1 MPYKGTKKNSP
12 NAKQKQRLNLETNL
26 YDRIER
32 LARSRGIINPRNGDG
47 NRSKLIE
54 LAVDSFDLFSRTYP
68 ESLPYPQEIIYL
80 LDELERAIA
89 DKDLSKLESL
99 LPRIIQNREYLESWG
114 AEVAMEDAIAD
125 GTIKL
130 PNNSYIV

>member
-1 MPYKGTKKNSP
+1 MPYKSKRP
-12 NAKQKQRLNLETNL
+12 LNLETDL
-26 YDRIER
+26 YNRIER

-54 LAVDSFDLFSRTYP
+54 LAVNSFDLFSRTYP

-80 LDELERAIA
+80 LDELESAIA

-114 AEVAMEDAIAD
+114 AGVAMEDAIAE
-125 GTIKL
+125 GVIKTKDD
-130 PNNSYIV
+130 SWIV